1 MFTQENLSLSLQV
14 APPFAELAPADAVAA
29 SAIPA
34 GLAVGARRLKR
45 PTLWRRMLRQQRP
58 YWFAIL
64 AVFEFGLLALA
75 TLLTQATYALIG
87 FTQVHMERSW
97 LLVVSSSLA
106 MIALGLYQRHSEVAA
121 DRAGVASR
129 ITVALAGGAILSL
142 LVELVVGRSPG
153 PDVVLPSLF
162 FAGLLLTASRTMF
175 SRVLGESTLRRRT
188 LFLGAGARA
197 CELSE
202 RMKNED
208 PAAWARSVEVVG
220 YVPLPSDKVALTS
233 PRRLQLFTPLSDFAF
248 AQHVDEIVIAADDRR
263 ANLPMDDL
271 VNCRLFGIEVRD
283 LDQFYERETGKATLD
298 LILPSW
304 CIFTSAFNTTALRN
318 LVKRCF
324 DVNASLL
331 LMALT
336 WPLMLGVAIA
346 IFIESR
352 GRGPLLYAQE
362 RVGRHGWDFRL
373 YKFRSMRT
381 DAELDGIA
389 RWAQTNDSRVTRVG
403 RVIRKFRL
411 DELPQLWNVLK
422 GQMSIVGPRPE
433 RPQFVDELE
442 SKIPNYGLRHCVRP
456 GLAGWAQLRYPYGAS
471 AEDAAEKLRYDLFYV
486 KFHSLRFDLLV
497 LLQTVEVVLF
507 GRGAR

>member
-1 MFTQENLSLSLQV
+1 MLTTNSSLQGG
-14 APPFAELAPADAVAA
+14 PPYAAFAAADARSAVDILSPPSAA
-29 SAIPA
+29 IH
-34 GLAVGARRLKR
+34 GLKR
-45 PTLWRRMLRQQRP
+45 PTLWRLMLRQQRP
-58 YWFAIL
+58 YWFATL
-64 AVFEFGLLALA
+64 AVVEFGLIALA
-75 TLLTQATYALIG
+75 TLLTQATYALLG
-87 FTQVHMERSW
+87 FSNVHMERSW

-121 DRAGVASR
+121 DGAGMASR

-142 LVELVVGRSPG
+142 LVELIVGRPPG
-153 PDVVLPSLF
+153 PDVVLPSLI
-162 FAGLLLTASRTMF
+162 FAGLLLTASRIMF
-175 SRVLGESTLRRRT
+175 TRLLGEATLRRRT
-188 LFLGAGARA
+188 LFLGAGVRAR
-197 CELSE
+197 ELAD
-202 RMKNED
+202 RMNTQD
-208 PAAWARSVEVVG
+208 PAAWARSVQVVG
-220 YVPLPSDKVALTS
+220 FVPLASDTIALAD
-233 PRRLQLFTPLSDFAF
+233 PRRLRLRSPLSEFAISE
-248 AQHVDEIVIAADDRR
+248 HVDEIVIAADDRR
-263 ANLPMDDL
+263 SNLPMNDL
-271 VNCRLFGIEVRD
+271 VNCRMSGIEVRD
-283 LDQFYERETGKATLD
+283 LDEFYERETGKATLE

-304 CIFTSAFNTTALRN
+304 CVFTSAFNTTALRH

-331 LMALT
+331 LLALT
-336 WPLMLGVAIA
+336 WPLMLGTAIA
-346 IFIESR
+346 ILIESR
-352 GRGPLLYAQE
+352 GRGPLLYKQE
-362 RVGRHGWDFRL
+362 RVGRHGWGFDL

-389 RWAQTNDSRVTRVG
+389 RWAQTNDARVTRVG

-442 SKIPNYGLRHCVRP
+442 RKIPNYGLRHCVRP
-456 GLAGWAQLRYPYGAS
+456 GLAGWAQLCYPYGAS
-471 AEDAAEKLRYDLFYV
+471 EEDAAEKLRYDLYYV

>member
-1 MFTQENLSLSLQV
+1 MLTHTNTSLESS
-14 APPFAELAPADAVAA
+14 ATYAAFAAADALPAPEVYDP
-29 SAIPA
+29 PA
-34 GLAVGARRLKR
+34 GSIRGLKR
-45 PTLWRRMLRQQRP
+45 PTIWRRMLRQQRP
-58 YWFAIL
+58 YWFAML
-64 AVFEFGLLALA
+64 AVVEFGLLALA
-75 TLLTQATYALIG
+75 TLLTQATYAVLG
-87 FTQVHMERSW
+87 FSNVHMERTW

-121 DRAGVASR
+121 DGAGMASR

-142 LVELVVGRSPG
+142 LGELVVGRPPG
-153 PDVVLPSLF
+153 PDVVLPTLI
-162 FAGLLLTASRTMF
+162 FAGLLLTASRLLF
-175 SRVLGESTLRRRT
+175 ARLLGESTLRRRT

-197 CELSE
+197 RELAN
-202 RMKNED
+202 RMLTED
-208 PAAWARSVEVVG
+208 PTAWARSVEVVG
-220 YVPLPSDKVALTS
+220 FVPLASDKVALAD
-233 PRRLQLFTPLSDFAF
+233 PRRLHLRGALSDFAF
-248 AQHVDEIVIAADDRR
+248 SQHVDEIVIAADDRR
-263 ANLPMDDL
+263 MNLPMNDL
-271 VNCRLFGIEVRD
+271 VNCRLSGIEVRD
-283 LDQFYERETGKATLD
+283 LDQFYERETGKATLE

-304 CIFTSAFNTTALRN
+304 CVFTSAFNTTALRH

-331 LMALT
+331 LLALT
-336 WPLMLGVAIA
+336 WPLMVGVAIA
-346 IFIESR
+346 IMIESR
-352 GRGPLLYAQE
+352 GRGPLFYAQE
-362 RVGRHGWDFRL
+362 RVGRHGWSFKL

-389 RWAQTNDSRVTRVG
+389 RWAQTNDARVTRVG

-442 SKIPNYGLRHCVRP
+442 RKIPNYGLRHCVRP
-456 GLAGWAQLRYPYGAS
+456 GLAGWAQLCYPYGAS
-471 AEDAAEKLRYDLFYV
+471 EEDAAEKLRYDLYYV